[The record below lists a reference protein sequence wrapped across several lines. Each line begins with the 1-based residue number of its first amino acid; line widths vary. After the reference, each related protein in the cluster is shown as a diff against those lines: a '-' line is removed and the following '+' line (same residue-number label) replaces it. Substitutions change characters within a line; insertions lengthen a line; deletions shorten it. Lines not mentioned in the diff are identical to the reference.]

1 MDIQTRKL
9 EFISEFLKIQSEELV
24 SKLENVLKNN
34 EKLTPFTKEELIR
47 RVEKS
52 ELDFQNG
59 RFKSQEDLEKISEN
73 W

>member
-59 RFKSQEDLEKISEN
+59 RFKSQEDLEKTSEN

>member
-34 EKLTPFTKEELIR
+34 EKLTPFSKEELIS

>member
-34 EKLTPFTKEELIR
+34 EKLTPFSKEELIS

-59 RFKSQEDLEKISEN
+59 RFKSHEDLEKISEN

>member
-52 ELDFQNG
+52 ELDFQSG
-59 RFKSQEDLEKISEN
+59 RFKSQEDLEKIAEN